1 MEVEASESEVVSLSL
16 DAVDVGVVVLG
27 IDGEETESLLVGVAA
42 DMPAVENDDVDSARV
57 DDVSPVDVIGAVVL
71 AEFELDGCWVDAVAV
86 LVISITVVCK
96 TLVD

>member
-42 DMPAVENDDVDSARV
+42 DMPAVENTDVDSARV
-57 DDVSPVDVIGAVVL
+57 DDGRWL
-71 AEFELDGCWVDAVAV
+71 DAVAI
-86 LVISITVVCK
+86 LVVSITVVCE
-96 TLVD
+96 TVVD